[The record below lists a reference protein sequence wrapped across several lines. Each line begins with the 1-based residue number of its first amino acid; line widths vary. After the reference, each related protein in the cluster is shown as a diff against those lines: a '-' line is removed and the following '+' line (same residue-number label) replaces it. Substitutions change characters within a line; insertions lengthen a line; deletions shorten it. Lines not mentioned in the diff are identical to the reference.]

1 MTNRVIRSIGALR
14 FPLAKPTWP
23 SSLDRPAPERNTGL
37 DYDTKWARSYPARLA
52 RAILTDFVA
61 IPATRVI
68 APATVT
74 GGDAI
79 ERLDGPVIIAANH
92 NSHADTA
99 VLARALPPHLRHKMV
114 VAAASD
120 YFFDSTAKA
129 TVMSLILG
137 AIPIERSKVSR
148 RSAQTALDLLADGW
162 SVIIYPEGGRSPDG
176 WMHDFKGGAAFLS
189 VRSGA
194 PVIPVY
200 LEGTGRVLPKSPPDG
215 SRTAGGSGS
224 EASKSA
230 RLRRH
235 PVSVVFGR
243 VLRPL
248 EGEDARK
255 MGPRIEAAVAEL
267 GREVATDY
275 WQARRNPDATLVRGP
290 DAAPWRRSW
299 ARPAA
304 VKVSDR
310 SPRDRWPDQGA

>member
-1 MTNRVIRSIGALR
+1 MTSPLLTKLGAAR

-23 SSLDRPAPERNTGL
+23 TSVPRPAPKRNTGL
-37 DYDTKWARSYPARLA
+37 DYDTRWARSYPARLA
-52 RAILTDFVA
+52 RAVLTDFIS
-61 IPATRVI
+61 IPATKVM

-74 GGDAI
+74 GS
-79 ERLDGPVIIAANH
+79 EVLQRVEGPVIIAANH

-99 VLARALPPHLRHKMV
+99 VLAAALPPHLRHKMV

-120 YFFDSTAKA
+120 YFFDSTVKA

-148 RSAQTALDLLADGW
+148 RSAQTALELLDDGW

-194 PVIPVY
+194 PVVPVY
-200 LEGTGRVLPKSPPDG
+200 LEGTSRVLPKAPADG

-224 EASKSA
+224 EAREVA

-235 PVSVVFGR
+235 PVSVTFGR
-243 VLRPL
+243 LIRPVD
-248 EGEDARK
+248 GEDARK

-275 WQARRNPDATLVRGP
+275 WTARRNPDPVLTAGP
-290 DAAPWRRSW
+290 SGAPWRRAW

-304 VKVSDR
+304 VKVANR
-310 SPRDRWPDQGA
+310 NPRDRWPS